1 MRFDFGINHRI
12 VKINDKDELA
22 KDLFYL
28 FLNDID
34 DELVF
39 NIIPQIEGLWNKW
52 LKDKN
57 IGGKTNE

>member
-1 MRFDFGINHRI
+1 MRFDIGINHRI
-12 VKINDKDELA
+12 VKINDKDELV

-39 NIIPQIEGLWNKW
+39 NIIPQIEGLWSKW

-57 IGGKTNE
+57 IGG

>member
-1 MRFDFGINHRI
+1 MRFDIGINNRI
-12 VKINDKDELA
+12 VNINDKDELV

-39 NIIPQIEGLWNKW
+39 NIIPQIEGLWSKW

-57 IGGKTNE
+57 IGG